1 MTGRLLAPPS
11 GRERQGSQPGQGL
24 HELGFPG
31 PALGKMQSETARLA
45 GEPSGQG
52 EEAPPEGL
60 GGYQLL
66 AQTDAHG
73 PATVLAVKKDRRF
86 LRDRSH
92 AMESYF

>member
-11 GRERQGSQPGQGL
+11 GRERQGSQPGQGAT
-24 HELGFPG
+24 ELGFPG
-31 PALGKMQSETARLA
+31 PALGKMQCEAS
-45 GEPSGQG
+45 GEG
-52 EEAPPEGL
+52 EQAPPEGL

-66 AQTDAHG
+66 TQTDAHG